1 MSNPQ
6 ATTNRQKQMSEKYK
20 KEIVQH
26 IIRNLLEIK
35 LLRTVQAQPT
45 WGYKIKKQ
53 VEKDFNIR
61 IRHGALYPA
70 LNSLEK
76 RGFLKS
82 TTQQRGR
89 RARKVYAI
97 TENGKIY
104 MNTYYNTMMELLG
117 EKAETT

>member
-1 MSNPQ
+1 MP
-6 ATTNRQKQMSEKYK
+6 EIYK

-35 LLRTVQAQPT
+35 LLRIIQAQPT

-53 VEKDFNIR
+53 IEADFNIKL
-61 IRHGALYPA
+61 RHGALYPA

-76 RGFLKS
+76 KGFLQSK
-82 TTQQRGR
+82 TQQKGK
-89 RARKVYAI
+89 RARKVYTI

-104 MNTYYNTMMELLG
+104 LETYYSIIKELLD
-117 EKAETT
+117 

>member
-1 MSNPQ
+1 
-6 ATTNRQKQMSEKYK
+6 MSEKYK

-53 VEKDFNIR
+53 VETDFNIK

-76 RGFLKS
+76 KGFLES
-82 TTQQRGR
+82 TTQQKGK
-89 RARKVYAI
+89 RARKVYAL
-97 TENGKIY
+97 TENGQIY
-104 MNTYYNTMMELLG
+104 MNTYYNILKEMLG
-117 EKAETT
+117 

>member
-1 MSNPQ
+1 
-6 ATTNRQKQMSEKYK
+6 MSEKYK

-53 VEKDFNIR
+53 VETDFNIR

-70 LNSLEK
+70 LNILEK
-76 RGFLKS
+76 KGFLES
-82 TTQQRGR
+82 ATQQKGKRV
-89 RARKVYAI
+89 RKIYAI
-97 TENGKIY
+97 TENGKVY
-104 MNTYYNTMMELLG
+104 LQTYYNTLKELLD
-117 EKAETT
+117 EKVEAP

>member
-1 MSNPQ
+1 
-6 ATTNRQKQMSEKYK
+6 MSEKYK

-53 VEKDFNIR
+53 VETDFNIK

-70 LNSLEK
+70 LNSLETK
-76 RGFLKS
+76 GFLES
-82 TTQQRGR
+82 TTQQKGKRS
-89 RARKVYAI
+89 RKIYAI
-97 TENGKIY
+97 TENGRIY
-104 MNTYYNTMMELLG
+104 LQTYYSTIKELLG
-117 EKAETT
+117 EKEDNISG

>member
-35 LLRTVQAQPT
+35 LLRIVQTQPT

-53 VEKDFNIR
+53 VETDFNIK

-76 RGFLKS
+76 KGFLES
-82 TTQQRGR
+82 TTQQKGK
-89 RARKVYAI
+89 RARKVYAL
-97 TENGKIY
+97 TENGRIY
-104 MNTYYNTMMELLG
+104 MNTYYNTIKEMLD
-117 EKAETT
+117 EKVETA